1 MARISAVRAVNL
13 EEELPVQAAAVCY
26 RMSRLHV
33 EFLLVK
39 TSSGKWTFPKGRLN
53 PSMSASESA
62 AQEAW
67 EEAGA
72 TGRIEDR
79 HFNSYVDIKRGLRH
93 DAGTREVRILTYLLR
108 VESTVTP
115 HEIGRDP
122 DWFAADTAKKQL
134 AEGRSSRHAR
144 QIANVIDSAVKR
156 LAARKTGHRQQAMGN
171 RKTTRFGKWVS
182 W

>member
-1 MARISAVRAVNL
+1 MARISAVRAVDL
-13 EEELPVQAAAVCY
+13 EEGLSVQAAAVCY

-53 PSMSASESA
+53 PGMSASESA

-72 TGRIEDR
+72 TGRIENR

-115 HEIGRDP
+115 HEIGRHP
-122 DWFAADTAKKQL
+122 NWFPADAAKKQL
-134 AEGRSSRHAR
+134 AEGRPSRHAR
-144 QIANVIDSAVKR
+144 QIASVIDSAVKR
-156 LAARKTGHRQQAMGN
+156 LSARKTSHRPQVIGHRKAAISN
-171 RKTTRFGKWVS
+171 
-182 W
+182 